1 MIKRE
6 TILADNKRLLEK
18 HRKTNAI
25 IESLIQSRA
34 EMAEIEEIRMQIT
47 PEEYKTLNSV
57 TEHCNK

>member
-18 HRKTNAI
+18 HRKINAI

-34 EMAEIEEIRMQIT
+34 EMVEIEEIRMQIT